1 MLNFPEGINLYIKN
15 TLNINSQSYEFYA
28 DYQEYLV
35 STDIVAISHAELT
48 HPQPIP
54 LRLLWQQ
61 AVVFFQTEVFFCNLQ
76 TICIRSSL
84 YTPTTSSMS
93 NRGPQEL
100 DASWLD
106 AIFKLSKF

>member
-54 LRLLWQQ
+54 LRLL
-61 AVVFFQTEVFFCNLQ
+61 
-76 TICIRSSL
+76 
-84 YTPTTSSMS
+84 
-93 NRGPQEL
+93 
-100 DASWLD
+100 
-106 AIFKLSKF
+106 